1 MSKMIHLKNYERRK
15 RDSDTPADLFRQF
28 ARRGLLF
35 LLVLGLNS
43 CAGGRFERAWKQGQG
58 QNAQDLTGSW
68 EGKWL
73 SHSNGHTGGLRCI
86 VSQVNG
92 SQDDYSFQYQAS
104 WGEFL
109 RGIFTIQCKALRTG
123 PQRWKVS
130 GSKDLGPLLGGE
142 FSHQGAITP
151 QAVHAEYHS
160 QLDHGV
166 MELKR
171 PGSGEISTK
180 STTLAR

>member
-1 MSKMIHLKNYERRK
+1 MSNMFHLQNFDSKK
-15 RDSDTPADLFRQF
+15 RGLTTPADFLRQI
-28 ARRGLLF
+28 ARRSLLL
-35 LLVLGLNS
+35 LLVLGLSS

-58 QNAQDLTGSW
+58 QTAQDLTGSW

-73 SHSNGHTGGLRCI
+73 SHSNGHTGRLRCI
-86 VSQVNG
+86 VSRVNG
-92 SQDDYSFQYQAS
+92 SRDDYAFQYQAS
-104 WGEFL
+104 WGKFL

-142 FSHQGAITP
+142 FSHQAEITP

-171 PGSGEISTK
+171 PGNGEISTK
-180 STTLAR
+180 STTPAR